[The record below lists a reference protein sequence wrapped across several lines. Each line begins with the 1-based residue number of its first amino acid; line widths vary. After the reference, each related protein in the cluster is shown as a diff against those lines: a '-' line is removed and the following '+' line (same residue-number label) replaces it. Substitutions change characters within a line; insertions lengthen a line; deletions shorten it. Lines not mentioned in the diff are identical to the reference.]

1 MSILAFAISPDAAVP
16 ALQALSGAA
25 RPLIGLGIF
34 AALLVLFKPL
44 IAGMLRAVL
53 LVISPRKGLAERKAD
68 DKVRSALALNRMA
81 RELSATHP
89 SLAAELRS
97 FAARD

>member
-1 MSILAFAISPDAAVP
+1 MSILSIAMSADAAIP
-16 ALQALSGAA
+16 ALQTLGSAA

-44 IAGMLRAVL
+44 IAGFLRAAL
-53 LVISPRKGLAERKAD
+53 LVISPRKALEERKAD
-68 DKVRSALALNRMA
+68 NKVQSALMLNRMA
-81 RELSATHP
+81 RDLDRLQP